1 MMMRMLRRGRRV
13 LKRSR
18 SIVGSWVRNTPD
30 IEGKTYRRQQIVLA
44 RSHAGD
50 AQIIVDPEETIHARL
65 RSPGFSIPYPD
76 LRNAELMPPD
86 VREACRWAW
95 EQGDYAERDVLVRHF
110 RNVFVTNQ
118 GLVVRGED
126 LAVYRSSISQH
137 THEDVNLGLE
147 LLRNGLMEGRVTHFW
162 EPMALCFKPGHD
174 NYGHWLN
181 EMMPRAAILRDLGLQ
196 TMRYIVPPQN
206 GALGR
211 AIRDSAALLG
221 LPRKRLVPACEPM
234 WCEDVYLV
242 ERLTHHGI
250 FMSPLVFDAAREV
263 AAQVPGDSDEAIYV
277 TRRGFTR
284 AFAEEDAVA
293 EAFRRAGFRVIDP
306 AGMSFRQQVAAFR
319 NARRIV
325 GVMGAGLSNISFT
338 APGAR
343 ITVFAPT
350 TMADTFYWFLAG
362 LNGHTYREVRC
373 PVTGEARRHGA
384 KDMNLDMSVDAV
396 MATIL

>member
-1 MMMRMLRRGRRV
+1 MLRVLRRGRR
-13 LKRSR
+13 LLQRSR
-18 SIVGSWVRNTPD
+18 SAVTDLIRTGRSFNDAAT
-30 IEGKTYRRQQIVLA
+30 RR
-44 RSHAGD
+44 
-50 AQIIVDPEETIHARL
+50 AQIALANTHSGAAVVLPDTDATIVTRL
-65 RSPGFSIPYPD
+65 RSPAFAIPYPD
-76 LRNAELMPPD
+76 LRNEDLMPAD
-86 VREACRWAW
+86 VRDACRGAWAHGAY
-95 EQGDYAERDVLVRHF
+95 EESDVIVRRF
-110 RNVFVTNQ
+110 QNVYLTNQ
-118 GLVVRGED
+118 GLVVRADD
-126 LAVYRSSISQH
+126 LGIYRSSISQH
-137 THEDVNLGLE
+137 TNHDLNHGLDVLRAA
-147 LLRNGLMEGRVTHFW
+147 LLRGRVNRFR

-196 TMRYIVPPQN
+196 TMRYIVPPQS

-211 AIRDSAALLG
+211 ALRDSAALLG
-221 LPRKRLVPACEPM
+221 LPRRRLVPACEPM

-242 ERLTHHGI
+242 EQLTHHGI

-263 AAQVPGDSDEAIYV
+263 AAQVPGDPDEAIYV

-293 EAFRRAGFRVIDP
+293 EAFQRAGFRVIDP
-306 AGMSFRQQVAAFR
+306 AGMSFRQQVAAFK

-373 PVTGEARRHGA
+373 PVTGQARRHGA
-384 KDMNLDMSVDAV
+384 KDMDLDMSVDAV
-396 MATIL
+396 MAAIL